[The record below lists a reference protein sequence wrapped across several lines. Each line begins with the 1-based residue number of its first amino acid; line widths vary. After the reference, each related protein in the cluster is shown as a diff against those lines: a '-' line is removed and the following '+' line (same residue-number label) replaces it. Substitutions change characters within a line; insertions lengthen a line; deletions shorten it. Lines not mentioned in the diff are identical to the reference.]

1 MKPRRVI
8 GDLNIVG
15 PKMIERRTELNLS
28 QKDLLARLQSNGLDI
43 NTTTLSEIERQVRA
57 VRDYEIAAIA
67 DSLLVSLDSLLR
79 P

>member
-15 PKMIERRTELNLS
+15 SKMIERRAELNLS
-28 QKDLLARLQSNGLDI
+28 QKDLLVQLQSNGLDI
-43 NTTTLSEIERQVRA
+43 NATTLSENERQVRA

-67 DSLLVSLDSLLR
+67 DSLQISIDSLLR
-79 P
+79 V